1 MTNTL
6 VTRPATGGA
15 EDLRAAI
22 GANTTT
28 PASFPQFEAT
38 TRHIELIDQKT
49 ARLAQAR
56 TDSLAQLFTSVRNDY
71 NAGLLNRY
79 DLLHLYEGLRDR
91 VGVGLPPAWDAAG
104 IPISAGWIITRL
116 TRWDEYARNGPDGLS
131 WVGVFPLAPGDPAP
145 FADEP
150 VVYVLYDAANEPVY
164 VGSTS
169 RFRRR
174 LRDHW
179 KDGKRFVAW
188 MAVPCVDRERAYE
201 LEEALLRQRMPRL
214 NKRATR

>member
-1 MTNTL
+1 MTSTAIARH
-6 VTRPATGGA
+6 TTGST
-15 EDLRAAI
+15 EDLRSAI
-22 GANTTT
+22 GANTTNHCD
-28 PASFPQFEAT
+28 FPEYEAT

-71 NAGLLNRY
+71 NAGRLNRY
-79 DLLHLYEGLRDR
+79 DLLHLYKGLRER
-91 VGVGLPPAWDAAG
+91 VGAGLAPAWDAVG
-104 IPISAGWIITRL
+104 MPISAGWIITRL
-116 TRWDEYARNGPDGLS
+116 TRWDEYARNGPDELS
-131 WVGVFPLAPGDPAP
+131 WVGVFPIAPGDAAP

-150 VVYVLYDAANEPVY
+150 VVYVLYDASNEPVY
-164 VGSTS
+164 VGSTNG
-169 RFRRR
+169 FRKR

-188 MAVPCVDRERAYE
+188 MAVPCVNRERAYE
-201 LEEALLRQRMPRL
+201 LEEALLRQRMPKL